1 MLSAESARKAAVDN
15 LIRLRQARSRVV
27 KVQRRIWLL
36 QVAFWPA
43 IALGFIVAA
52 VAVARLIWRR
62 RQAAAA
68 LNEVTAAPPDRA
80 TREVVGAP
88 E

>member
-1 MLSAESARKAAVDN
+1 MDN
-15 LIRLRQARSRVV
+15 LVRLRQARRRVV

-43 IALGFIVAA
+43 VALGLTVAA
-52 VAVARLIWRR
+52 CAVARLIWLRR
-62 RQAAAA
+62 RAAD
-68 LNEVTAAPPDRA
+68 LVDNVTVPPPDRA
-80 TREVVGAP
+80 IGGEVGAP